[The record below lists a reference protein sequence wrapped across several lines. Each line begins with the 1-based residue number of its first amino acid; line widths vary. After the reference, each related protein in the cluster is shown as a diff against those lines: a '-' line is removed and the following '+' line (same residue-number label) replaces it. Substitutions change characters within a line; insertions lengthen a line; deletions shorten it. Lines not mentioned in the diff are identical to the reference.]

1 LILQGVVDLSSW
13 LHGGVRLVYVGD
25 YARAHI
31 ESSELGVYDSDGT
44 SYLSCSC
51 GSCIPYPGGGYVVE
65 CSVFYERGFGAPP
78 HRFLYLLLQ
87 FYGFE
92 LHHFTPLGNLHIAAF
107 ITLCEAYMGIEPH
120 FNLWNYFFRVWLRPD
135 SDVEAMVWGCT
146 NIYVRTGQG
155 STHTSASRYPIQRSG
170 DGKNGSSWGTT
181 PACRSLWLRVSAPP
195 SSPVEGYRVARKD
208 IHKLQPVRHIL

>member
-13 LHGGVRLVYVGD
+13 LHGGVRLVYVRD

-31 ESSELGVYDSDGT
+31 ESSESGVYDSDGT

-65 CSVFYERGFGAPP
+65 CSAFYERGFGAPP

-87 FYGFE
+87 FYGLE
-92 LHHFTPLGNLHIAAF
+92 LHHFTPSGNLHIAAF
-107 ITLCEAYMGIEPH
+107 ITLYEAYMGIEPH

-135 SDVEAMVWGCT
+135 SK
-146 NIYVRTGQG
+146 YG
-155 STHTSASRYPIQRSG
+155 S
-170 DGKNGSSWGTT
+170 DGVGLHQHLCSHWAGVDPYFCLS
-181 PACRSLWLRVSAPP
+181 VSNPT
-195 SSPVEGYRVARKD
+195 VG
-208 IHKLQPVRHIL
+208 